1 MREIKIFFFFFFLG
15 LKDNLKAVK
24 NELNTEEQF
33 IENFIKGER
42 FIRKYKFYISAVVII
57 LVAWFAGNFIISK
70 INDYKTKE
78 ANEIYANLIQDP
90 SNKNLLEQLKN
101 KNTNLYAIFLLKENI
116 NDFNNTT
123 LQNELKQIY
132 NNAQTNT
139 LLKNIIALS
148 LGDKSIFLKNYD
160 KLLEAYK
167 LLEQNKIEEANV
179 LLSQIKE
186 NSSLNQIAKN
196 LKHYQ
201 GITQ

>member
-1 MREIKIFFFFFFLG
+1 MG

-24 NELNTEEQF
+24 NELNTEEHF

-42 FIRKYKFYISAVVII
+42 FIRKYKFYISAIVII
-57 LVAWFAGNFIISK
+57 LVAWFVGNFIISK
-70 INDYKTKE
+70 INDYKIKE
-78 ANEIYANLIQDP
+78 ANEIYANLLQDP
-90 SNKNLLEQLKN
+90 SDKNLSEKLKN
-101 KNTNLYAIFLLKENI
+101 KNINLYTIFLLKENI

-123 LQNELKQIY
+123 LQSELKQIY
-132 NNAQTNT
+132 SNAQTNT

-160 KLLEAYK
+160 KLLEAYR

-186 NSSLNQIAKN
+186 NSSLSQIAKN

>member
-1 MREIKIFFFFFFLG
+1 MG

-42 FIRKYKFYISAVVII
+42 FIRKYKFYISAAVII

-101 KNTNLYAIFLLKENI
+101 KNTNLYTIFLLKENI
-116 NDFNNTT
+116 NDLNNTAF
-123 LQNELKQIY
+123 QNELKQIY

>member
-1 MREIKIFFFFFFLG
+1 MG

-42 FIRKYKFYISAVVII
+42 FIRKYKFYKSAVVII

-116 NDFNNTT
+116 NDFNNTA

>member
-1 MREIKIFFFFFFLG
+1 MG

-42 FIRKYKFYISAVVII
+42 FIRKYKFYISAIVII

>member
-1 MREIKIFFFFFFLG
+1 MG

-116 NDFNNTT
+116 NDFNNTA

-132 NNAQTNT
+132 SNTQTNT

-167 LLEQNKIEEANV
+167 FLEQNKIEEANV

-201 GITQ
+201 GIT

>member
-1 MREIKIFFFFFFLG
+1 MG

-90 SNKNLLEQLKN
+90 NNKNLLEQLKN

-116 NDFNNTT
+116 NDFNNTA

-132 NNAQTNT
+132 SNTQTNT

-167 LLEQNKIEEANV
+167 FLEQNKIEEANV

>member
-1 MREIKIFFFFFFLG
+1 MG

-101 KNTNLYAIFLLKENI
+101 KNTNLYTIFLLKENI
-116 NDFNNTT
+116 NDFNNTAF
-123 LQNELKQIY
+123 QNELKQIY

-186 NSSLNQIAKN
+186 NSSLSQIAKN

>member
-1 MREIKIFFFFFFLG
+1 MG

-101 KNTNLYAIFLLKENI
+101 KNTNLYTIFLLKENI
-116 NDFNNTT
+116 NDFNNTA

-132 NNAQTNT
+132 SNTQTNT

-167 LLEQNKIEEANV
+167 FLEQNKIEEANV

>member
-1 MREIKIFFFFFFLG
+1 MG

-139 LLKNIIALS
+139 LLKNIVALS

>member
-1 MREIKIFFFFFFLG
+1 M
-15 LKDNLKAVK
+15 VC
-24 NELNTEEQF
+24 
-33 IENFIKGER
+33 
-42 FIRKYKFYISAVVII
+42 
-57 LVAWFAGNFIISK
+57 WNFIISK

-116 NDFNNTT
+116 NDFNNTA

-148 LGDKSIFLKNYD
+148 LRDKSIFLKNYD

-201 GITQ
+201 GITQWKNIFNTILFNISMCLWHQKTIFWTKTNRWRFKS

>member
-1 MREIKIFFFFFFLG
+1 MG

-160 KLLEAYK
+160 KLLETYK
-167 LLEQNKIEEANV
+167 FLEQNKIEEANV

-186 NSSLNQIAKN
+186 NSSLNQITKN

>member
-1 MREIKIFFFFFFLG
+1 MG

-42 FIRKYKFYISAVVII
+42 FIRKYKFYISAIVIVLI
-57 LVAWFAGNFIISK
+57 AWFIGDFTISK
-70 INDYKTKE
+70 INEYKIKK
-78 ANEIYANLIQDP
+78 ANEIYANLLQNPND
-90 SNKNLLEQLKN
+90 KNFLEKLKN
-101 KNTNLYAIFLLKENI
+101 KNINLYAVFLLKENI
-116 NDFNNTT
+116 DDFNNTT
-123 LQNELKQIY
+123 FQNELRQIY
-132 NNAQTNT
+132 SNTQTNP

-160 KLLEAYK
+160 KLLEAYR
-167 LLEQNKIEEANV
+167 LLEQNKIEEANI

-186 NSSLNQIAKN
+186 NSSLSQIAKN

>member
-1 MREIKIFFFFFFLG
+1 
-15 LKDNLKAVK
+15 
-24 NELNTEEQF
+24 
-33 IENFIKGER
+33 
-42 FIRKYKFYISAVVII
+42 
-57 LVAWFAGNFIISK
+57 
-70 INDYKTKE
+70 
-78 ANEIYANLIQDP
+78 DP

-196 LKHYQ
+196 LNFQASMKIFLLYSWRGPKQ
-201 GITQ
+201 YLTKTNRWRFKS

>member
-1 MREIKIFFFFFFLG
+1 MG

-42 FIRKYKFYISAVVII
+42 FIRKYKFYISAAVII

-70 INDYKTKE
+70 INDYKIKE

-90 SNKNLLEQLKN
+90 SNKNLLEELKN
-101 KNTNLYAIFLLKENI
+101 KNINLYTIFLLKENI
-116 NDFNNTT
+116 NDLNNTAF
-123 LQNELKQIY
+123 QNELKQIY

>member
-1 MREIKIFFFFFFLG
+1 MG

-101 KNTNLYAIFLLKENI
+101 KNTNLYTIFLLKENI
-116 NDFNNTT
+116 NDLNNTAF
-123 LQNELKQIY
+123 QNELKQIY

-201 GITQ
+201 GIIQ

>member
-1 MREIKIFFFFFFLG
+1 MG

-148 LGDKSIFLKNYD
+148 LEDKSIFLKNYD

>member
-1 MREIKIFFFFFFLG
+1 MG

-70 INDYKTKE
+70 INNYKTKE
-78 ANEIYANLIQDP
+78 ANEIYGNLIQDP

-101 KNTNLYAIFLLKENI
+101 KNTNLYTIFLLKENI
-116 NDFNNTT
+116 NDLNNTAF
-123 LQNELKQIY
+123 QNELKQIY

>member
-1 MREIKIFFFFFFLG
+1 MG

-57 LVAWFAGNFIISK
+57 LVAWFTGNFIISK

-78 ANEIYANLIQDP
+78 ANEIYANLIQNP
-90 SNKNLLEQLKN
+90 NNKNLLEKLKN

-116 NDFNNTT
+116 NDFNNTA

-132 NNAQTNT
+132 SNAQTNT

>member
-1 MREIKIFFFFFFLG
+1 MG

-90 SNKNLLEQLKN
+90 SNKNLLKQLKN

-116 NDFNNTT
+116 NDFNNTV

-148 LGDKSIFLKNYD
+148 LGDKSIFLKNYN

>member
-1 MREIKIFFFFFFLG
+1 MG

-139 LLKNIIALS
+139 LLKNIITLS

>member
-1 MREIKIFFFFFFLG
+1 MG

-116 NDFNNTT
+116 NDFNNTA

-148 LGDKSIFLKNYD
+148 LGDKSIFLKNHD

>member
-1 MREIKIFFFFFFLG
+1 MG

-24 NELNTEEQF
+24 NELDTEEQF

-42 FIRKYKFYISAVVII
+42 FIRKYKFYISAIVIVLI
-57 LVAWFAGNFIISK
+57 AWFIGDFTISK
-70 INDYKTKE
+70 INEYEIKK
-78 ANEIYANLIQDP
+78 ANEIYANLLQNPND
-90 SNKNLLEQLKN
+90 KNLLKKLKN
-101 KNTNLYAIFLLKENI
+101 KNINLYAVFLLKENI
-116 NDFNNTT
+116 DDFNNTT
-123 LQNELKQIY
+123 FQNELRQIY
-132 NNAQTNT
+132 SNTQTNP

-160 KLLEAYK
+160 KLLEAYR
-167 LLEQNKIEEANV
+167 LLEQNKIEEANI

-186 NSSLNQIAKN
+186 NSNLSQIAKN

>member
-1 MREIKIFFFFFFLG
+1 MG

-57 LVAWFAGNFIISK
+57 LVAWFTGNFIISK

-90 SNKNLLEQLKN
+90 SNKNLLEKLKN

-116 NDFNNTT
+116 NDFNNTA

-148 LGDKSIFLKNYD
+148 LRDKSIFLKNYD

-186 NSSLNQIAKN
+186 NSSLNQIAKI

>member
-1 MREIKIFFFFFFLG
+1 MG

-42 FIRKYKFYISAVVII
+42 FIRKYKFYISAIVIVLI
-57 LVAWFAGNFIISK
+57 AWFIGDFTISK
-70 INDYKTKE
+70 INEYKIKK
-78 ANEIYANLIQDP
+78 ANEIYANLLQNPND
-90 SNKNLLEQLKN
+90 KNFLEKLKN
-101 KNTNLYAIFLLKENI
+101 KNINLYAVFLLKENI
-116 NDFNNTT
+116 DDFNNTT
-123 LQNELKQIY
+123 FQNELRQIY
-132 NNAQTNT
+132 SNTQTNP

-160 KLLEAYK
+160 KLLEAYR
-167 LLEQNKIEEANV
+167 LLEQNKIEEANI

-186 NSSLNQIAKN
+186 NSSLSQIAKN

-201 GITQ
+201 GIAQ

>member
-1 MREIKIFFFFFFLG
+1 MG

-116 NDFNNTT
+116 NDFNNTA

-148 LGDKSIFLKNYD
+148 LRDKSIFLKNYD
-160 KLLEAYK
+160 KLFEAYK

>member
-1 MREIKIFFFFFFLG
+1 MG

-70 INDYKTKE
+70 INDYKIKE

-116 NDFNNTT
+116 NDFNNTA

-132 NNAQTNT
+132 SNTQTNT

-167 LLEQNKIEEANV
+167 FLEQNKIEEANV

>member
-1 MREIKIFFFFFFLG
+1 MG

-70 INDYKTKE
+70 INNYKTKE

-101 KNTNLYAIFLLKENI
+101 KNTNLYTIFLLKENI
-116 NDFNNTT
+116 NDFNNTA

-132 NNAQTNT
+132 SNTQTNT

-167 LLEQNKIEEANV
+167 FLEQNKIEEANV

>member
-1 MREIKIFFFFFFLG
+1 MG
-15 LKDNLKAVK
+15 LKDNVKAVK

-101 KNTNLYAIFLLKENI
+101 KNTNLYTIFLLKENI
-116 NDFNNTT
+116 NDLNNTAF
-123 LQNELKQIY
+123 QNELKQIY

>member
-1 MREIKIFFFFFFLG
+1 MG

-24 NELNTEEQF
+24 NELDTEEQF

-57 LVAWFAGNFIISK
+57 LVAWFARNFIISK

-116 NDFNNTT
+116 NDFNNTA

-132 NNAQTNT
+132 SNTQTNT

-167 LLEQNKIEEANV
+167 FLEQNKIKEANV

>member
-1 MREIKIFFFFFFLG
+1 MG

-57 LVAWFAGNFIISK
+57 LVAWFTGNFIISK

-90 SNKNLLEQLKN
+90 NNKNLLEKLKN

-116 NDFNNTT
+116 NDFNNTA

-132 NNAQTNT
+132 SNAQTNT

>member
-1 MREIKIFFFFFFLG
+1 MG
-15 LKDNLKAVK
+15 LKDNLKAVQ

-116 NDFNNTT
+116 NDFNNTA

-167 LLEQNKIEEANV
+167 FLEQNKIEEANV

>member
-1 MREIKIFFFFFFLG
+1 MR

-57 LVAWFAGNFIISK
+57 LVAWFTGNFIISK

-78 ANEIYANLIQDP
+78 ANEIYANLIQNP
-90 SNKNLLEQLKN
+90 NNKNLLEKLKN

-116 NDFNNTT
+116 NDFNNTA

-132 NNAQTNT
+132 SNAQTNT

>member
-1 MREIKIFFFFFFLG
+1 MG

-57 LVAWFAGNFIISK
+57 LVVWFAGNFIISK

-116 NDFNNTT
+116 NDFNNTA

-132 NNAQTNT
+132 SNTQTNT

-167 LLEQNKIEEANV
+167 FLEQNKIEEANV

>member
-1 MREIKIFFFFFFLG
+1 
-15 LKDNLKAVK
+15 
-24 NELNTEEQF
+24 EEQF

-70 INDYKTKE
+70 INDCKTKE

-116 NDFNNTT
+116 NDFNNTV

-132 NNAQTNT
+132 SNT
-139 LLKNIIALS
+139 
-148 LGDKSIFLKNYD
+148 
-160 KLLEAYK
+160 
-167 LLEQNKIEEANV
+167 Q
-179 LLSQIKE
+179 
-186 NSSLNQIAKN
+186 
-196 LKHYQ
+196 
-201 GITQ
+201 

>member
-1 MREIKIFFFFFFLG
+1 MR

>member
-1 MREIKIFFFFFFLG
+1 MG

-160 KLLEAYK
+160 KLLETYK

>member
-1 MREIKIFFFFFFLG
+1 MG

-101 KNTNLYAIFLLKENI
+101 KNTNLYTIFLLKENI
-116 NDFNNTT
+116 NDLNNTAF
-123 LQNELKQIY
+123 QNELKQIY

-167 LLEQNKIEEANV
+167 LLEQNKIKEANV

>member
-1 MREIKIFFFFFFLG
+1 MG

-116 NDFNNTT
+116 NDFNNTA

-132 NNAQTNT
+132 SNTQTNT

-167 LLEQNKIEEANV
+167 FLEQNKIEEANV

-186 NSSLNQIAKN
+186 NSSLSQIAKN

>member
-1 MREIKIFFFFFFLG
+1 MG

-101 KNTNLYAIFLLKENI
+101 KNTNLYTIFLLKENI
-116 NDFNNTT
+116 NDLNNTAF
-123 LQNELKQIY
+123 QNELRQIY

>member
-1 MREIKIFFFFFFLG
+1 MG

-116 NDFNNTT
+116 NDFNNTA